1 MRRNFPWRLY
11 RREIEF
17 FFKWAL
23 LIIPAVAFFSW
34 EAVEYVRMLLR

>member
-17 FFKWAL
+17 LVKWAL
-23 LIIPAVAFFSW
+23 LIVPAAGFFGY
-34 EAVEYVRMLLR
+34 ELFEYVRMLMR